1 MNPSM
6 ELKCGWYSRHKT
18 VSANSTARQG
28 KPIVNH
34 FKHHANVMVMAD
46 GGDEP
51 EAGEGDS

>member
-1 MNPSM
+1 M